1 VAVSEFEASKSSLTN
16 AAGHLAGAA
25 VKQKAVFLAD
35 IATVE
40 LAGGDLDQACAS
52 AGKAVDSLRRAGY
65 AVGLGRLREFRRSVE
80 KWADSTPVRALD
92 EQLAVL

>member
-1 VAVSEFEASKSSLTN
+1 M
-16 AAGHLAGAA
+16 
-25 VKQKAVFLAD
+25 KQKAVFLAD

-52 AGKAVDSLRRAGY
+52 AGQAADLLRRAGY
-65 AVGLGRLREFRRSVE
+65 AVGLGRLREFRRSVQQ
-80 KWADSTPVRALD
+80 WADATPVRTLD

>member
-1 VAVSEFEASKSSLTN
+1 
-16 AAGHLAGAA
+16 
-25 VKQKAVFLAD
+25 VFLAD

-52 AGKAVDSLRRAGY
+52 AGEAADSLRRAGY